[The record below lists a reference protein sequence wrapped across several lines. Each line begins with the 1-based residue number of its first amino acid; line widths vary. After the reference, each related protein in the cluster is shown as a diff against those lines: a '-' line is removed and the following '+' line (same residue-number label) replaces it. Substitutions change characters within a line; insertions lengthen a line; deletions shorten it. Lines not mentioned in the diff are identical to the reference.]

1 MCRRFLKK
9 ALIMKIALSALLA
22 SSSILAAADVDVTLT
37 AANRGY
43 INEWGGFTSSST
55 ANYWTKP
62 GDSTRGYFIF
72 NFADLDGF
80 SVTSARLELFN
91 PFNGGAGSGTLV
103 MRAID
108 GTLNTPEVD
117 PTFTYADLA
126 DGTTYGSVFSSAPS
140 NLNTFITVAMNGDF
154 LSAIA
159 PKIGSGSIGLGA
171 SFENVANNGGVF
183 GFTNSAAVTRLVL
196 TGSYSPV
203 PEPSTYGLIL
213 GGLVLA
219 GAAIRRHRKV

>member
-1 MCRRFLKK
+1 
-9 ALIMKIALSALLA
+9 MKNALSALLLA
-22 SSSILAAADVDVTLT
+22 SSSSLVAADIIDVTLA

-43 INEWGGFTSSST
+43 INEWGGSTSGST

-80 SVTSARLELFN
+80 SVVSARLELYN
-91 PFNGGAGSGTLV
+91 PINGGAGSGTLV

-108 GTLNTPEVD
+108 GTLNAPGDD
-117 PTFTYADLA
+117 PTGFTYADLA

-140 NLNTFITVAMNGDF
+140 NLNAFITVSMNNDF
-154 LSAIA
+154 HSAIA
-159 PKIGSGSIGLGA
+159 PKIGSGSIGIGA

-219 GAAIRRHRKV
+219 GAAIRRRRKV